1 MRGGV
6 GGGSADCDTASAASS
21 AATVLSMRLQPA
33 AASPDAPGG
42 PSGSGGSASTEVERS
57 RRAAGA
63 SAPDGVNDAT
73 MLLVAAPRARAEAP
87 SCSPAAPAVGCD
99 AAIGLKR
106 TSDRLAGTET
116 PTVTRPALLAPPC
129 SAREGAVDGGL
140 RAPELRRRCQVGRY
154 YGAAPRGDTTGRRPG
169 AILRGGAQGR
179 YCGAAPRGGSAGRRP
194 GAILRGGAQG
204 WRTSSSSGATRRR
217 QLMSGSYT
225 KASSMAMTLCRLS
238 RSTPMVDSHVERKLP
253 SMPLTWLG

>member
-6 GGGSADCDTASAASS
+6 GGGSADCDTASAVSS

-57 RRAAGA
+57 RRAAG

-106 TSDRLAGTET
+106 TSDRLAGAET

-129 SAREGAVDGGL
+129 SAREGGG
-140 RAPELRRRCQVGRY
+140 G
-154 YGAAPRGDTTGRRPG
+154 
-169 AILRGGAQGR
+169 
-179 YCGAAPRGGSAGRRP
+179 
-194 GAILRGGAQG
+194 
-204 WRTSSSSGATRRR
+204 
-217 QLMSGSYT
+217 
-225 KASSMAMTLCRLS
+225 
-238 RSTPMVDSHVERKLP
+238 
-253 SMPLTWLG
+253 

>member
-6 GGGSADCDTASAASS
+6 GGGSADCDAASADSS

-63 SAPDGVNDAT
+63 SGQDGVNDET
-73 MLLVAAPRARAEAP
+73 MLLVTAPRTRASTP

-106 TSDRLAGTET
+106 TSDRSGGTVTLVT
-116 PTVTRPALLAPPC
+116 PTVTRCALLTPPC
-129 SAREGAVDGGL
+129 SGG
-140 RAPELRRRCQVGRY
+140 RGR
-154 YGAAPRGDTTGRRPG
+154 
-169 AILRGGAQGR
+169 
-179 YCGAAPRGGSAGRRP
+179 
-194 GAILRGGAQG
+194 
-204 WRTSSSSGATRRR
+204 
-217 QLMSGSYT
+217 
-225 KASSMAMTLCRLS
+225 
-238 RSTPMVDSHVERKLP
+238 
-253 SMPLTWLG
+253 

>member
-6 GGGSADCDTASAASS
+6 GGGSADCDTASAVSS

-63 SAPDGVNDAT
+63 SAPDGVNDET
-73 MLLVAAPRARAEAP
+73 MLLVTAPRARAEAP

-140 RAPELRRRCQVGRY
+140 GAPELRRRCQVW
-154 YGAAPRGDTTGRRPG
+154 AV
-169 AILRGGAQGR
+169 LRGCAQGR
-179 YCGAAPRGGSAGRRP
+179 YCGAAPRGDTAG
-194 GAILRGGAQG
+194 
-204 WRTSSSSGATRRR
+204 
-217 QLMSGSYT
+217 
-225 KASSMAMTLCRLS
+225 
-238 RSTPMVDSHVERKLP
+238 
-253 SMPLTWLG
+253 

>member
-6 GGGSADCDTASAASS
+6 GGGSADCDTASAVSS

-57 RRAAGA
+57 RRAARGGGPGGA
-63 SAPDGVNDAT
+63 SAPDGVNDET
-73 MLLVAAPRARAEAP
+73 MLLVTAPRARAEAP

-129 SAREGAVDGGL
+129 SAREGGG
-140 RAPELRRRCQVGRY
+140 G
-154 YGAAPRGDTTGRRPG
+154 
-169 AILRGGAQGR
+169 
-179 YCGAAPRGGSAGRRP
+179 
-194 GAILRGGAQG
+194 
-204 WRTSSSSGATRRR
+204 
-217 QLMSGSYT
+217 
-225 KASSMAMTLCRLS
+225 
-238 RSTPMVDSHVERKLP
+238 
-253 SMPLTWLG
+253 